1 MKRIVALVIV
11 SVLFVAFSSVCA
23 EATHKRGV
31 IEFCELYMYRF
42 MKLQRD
48 SDLDYSIHVLE
59 PHALPM
65 SFDDNTVLLNS
76 VAGSMEVNT
85 TDYTVSSITMTFV
98 DLNDSDEEN
107 EQNAMS
113 CMMALSA
120 LEYNETDELKMRIN
134 SKLHGGADTA
144 AEEALRLL
152 TDELS
157 DSIVDGMEE
166 AIDTGKE
173 VKVYSGNYDYYIAY
187 NAGKRADGD
196 FEYFYLI
203 AYAHE

>member
-1 MKRIVALVIV
+1 MKRIIALLIV
-11 SVLFVAFSSVCA
+11 SALLVVFPSAYA
-23 EATHKRGV
+23 EATHRRGV

-42 MKLQRD
+42 MKLQHD
-48 SDLDYSIHVLE
+48 SDLEYSIHVLE
-59 PHALPM
+59 PYSPPM
-65 SFDDNTVLLNS
+65 SFDDHTVLLNS

-85 TDYTVSSITMTFV
+85 TDYTVSGITMTFV
-98 DLNDSDEEN
+98 DLNDTDEKN

-120 LEYNETDELKMRIN
+120 LEYNETDELKLRVN
-134 SKLHGGADTA
+134 SKLSGVAETA

-152 TDELS
+152 TEELS
-157 DSIVDGMEE
+157 NGIVDAMAE
-166 AIDTGKE
+166 AVDTGKE